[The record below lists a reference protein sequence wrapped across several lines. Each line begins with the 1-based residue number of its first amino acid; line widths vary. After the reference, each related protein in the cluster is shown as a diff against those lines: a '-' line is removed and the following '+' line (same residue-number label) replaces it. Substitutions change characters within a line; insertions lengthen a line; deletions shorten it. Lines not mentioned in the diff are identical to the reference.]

1 MDKIENGLTD
11 DEIKLCFRRFDLND
25 DGHIN
30 FEEFYRTLCKINGEP
45 SFVGKFLVTDSGKD
59 SNKESIK

>member
-1 MDKIENGLTD
+1 VTEFKKLMDKIENGLTD
-11 DEIKLCFRRFDLND
+11 DEIKLCFRRFDL
-25 DGHIN
+25 
-30 FEEFYRTLCKINGEP
+30 TLCKINGEP